1 ATRPLLGC
9 CSAYAA
15 LAGVFFLLL
24 YWHMQP
30 SVLPNPGM
38 TVRFAPPGTR
48 VEPLPRKM
56 DAPELAAVQESA
68 PSSEALAYD
77 ASHRTSAGGIRTN
90 AAASVVA
97 GRAVAGRRKYALQGV
112 SFDRLL
118 QDRHMGKSAVD
129 AFGSV
134 SGQKD
139 QRHSPSCDQ
148 IGHGVHESAAQ
159 ID

>member
-1 ATRPLLGC
+1 MPPRPPLKPVDATRPLLGC
-9 CSAYAA
+9 FSAYAA

-77 ASHRTSAGGIRTN
+77 ASHRTSAEKPKRE
-90 AAASVVA
+90 ARAPVRKRA
-97 GRAVAGRRKYALQGV
+97 RAVARREYREYQEPAYGYAQQQWTGSYQPWGGGRW
-112 SFDRLL
+112 F
-118 QDRHMGKSAVD
+118 
-129 AFGSV
+129 
-134 SGQKD
+134 
-139 QRHSPSCDQ
+139 
-148 IGHGVHESAAQ
+148 
-159 ID
+159 